1 MKYNEDVI
9 YQIIDLYNYYLSS
22 EFSFEEEIEL
32 IPDSYQIEDVKFHK
46 WKIQPICINES
57 MFTHI
62 KLSDGT
68 LDEILYSLNTMEI
81 DKALVLNK
89 GIIKNS
95 LK

>member
-1 MKYNEDVI
+1 MKYGENDI

-32 IPDSYQIEDVKFHK
+32 IPDSYHIEDVKFHK
-46 WKIQPICINES
+46 WKIQPLYINES
-57 MFTHI
+57 IFTHI
-62 KLSDGT
+62 KLSDST
-68 LDEILYSLNTMEI
+68 LDEILYSLNTMKI
-81 DKALVLNK
+81 DKVLVLNK